1 MSGPDRRQARIHR
14 EKITDYLLSV
24 SHPKGR
30 SKAGFLTRFGFGVE
44 RWWELEQAL
53 RSHVLRH
60 DVVEVEETPYGVKY
74 NVDGEL
80 ETPDGRNP
88 VVRTV
93 WQVDRGSSDF
103 RFITVIPA
111 G

>member
-1 MSGPDRRQARIHR
+1 M
-14 EKITDYLLSV
+14 
-24 SHPKGR
+24 
-30 SKAGFLTRFGFGVE
+30 
-44 RWWELEQAL
+44 EQAL
-53 RSHVLRH
+53 RSYVLRH
-60 DVVEVEETPYGVKY
+60 DVAEVEETPYGVKY

-103 RFITVIPA
+103 RFITMIPS